1 MASVRK
7 LTAPPLFRTKMR
19 SPKHEYESIAMT
31 QWRPPQHVKVKA
43 IGLHWRDGKLLAAE
57 VYDDHGQ
64 LKGVR
69 PLGGG
74 VEFGEPWQTAL
85 RREFKEE
92 LDVEIEVLGAPHVM
106 ENIYTH
112 HGAVGHEVLCI
123 GKVRFSKEAFAGQNV
138 IEFFEDSGAPC
149 TAKWFDLSE
158 LDLPQGPALF
168 PSGLKQLLADTV
180 E

>member
-1 MASVRK
+1 
-7 LTAPPLFRTKMR
+7 
-19 SPKHEYESIAMT
+19 MT
-31 QWRPPQHVKVKA
+31 TWRPPQHVKVKA
-43 IGLHWRDGKLLAAE
+43 IGLHWRDDKLLAAE

-85 RREFKEE
+85 KREFKEE
-92 LDVEIEVLGAPHVM
+92 LGVEIEVLGTPHVM

-112 HGAVGHEVLCI
+112 HGAVGHEVVFI
-123 GKVRFSKEAFAGQNV
+123 GEVRFSKEAFAGQKV

-149 TAKWFDLSE
+149 TARWFDLAE
-158 LDLPQGPALF
+158 LDQMGGPALF
-168 PSGLKQLLADTV
+168 PTGLKQLLLDTPSQREKQSLHCNRDKQFGQEARQSWLV
-180 E
+180 I